1 MFCDYHLHSEF
12 SFDSSEK
19 IENICKKAV
28 EEGISEVAITDHAEL
43 PLSENSPWPDFERRE
58 EVIRGC
64 SERYKNKLKI
74 RKGVEIG
81 QPWRSRELEK
91 KITDL
96 HPDFIIAS
104 VHELD
109 GFPNPREIKY
119 TEDTIPIVVKAYL
132 EQMIGMAEKC
142 DYDVLGHVTYLFR
155 FFPENLADRFKPES
169 FIGLYE
175 RLFLA
180 VISRGKG
187 IEVNCSGLRMPAVR
201 NFLPSPQ
208 LLQLF
213 RELGGKTITV
223 GSDGHSCRSAFSGI
237 REGYRALEEAGF
249 TMAALFEKRR
259 EILYRFSEENT

>member
-1 MFCDYHLHSEF
+1 MHCDYHLHSEF
-12 SFDSSEK
+12 SFDSTEK

-43 PLSENSPWPDFERRE
+43 PLCENAPWPDFERRE
-58 EVIRGC
+58 EVVKNC
-64 SERYKNKLKI
+64 SEQYENKLQI

-91 KITDL
+91 KITDR

-109 GFPNPREIKY
+109 GFPNPREIIY
-119 TEDTIPIVVKAYL
+119 TEDTIPIIVKAYL
-132 EQMIGMAEKC
+132 EQMTGMAEKC

-169 FIGLYE
+169 FLDLYKK
-175 RLFLA
+175 LYLA

-187 IEVNCSGLRMPAVR
+187 IEVNCSGLRMPSIK
-201 NFLPSPQ
+201 NLMPSAQ
-208 LLQLF
+208 LLHLYK
-213 RELGGKTITV
+213 ELGGSVITV

-237 REGYRALEEAGF
+237 TEGYRALIEAGF
-249 TMAALFEKRR
+249 KTATCFEQRNALFYS
-259 EILYRFSEENT
+259 II